1 MTSKKPPPK
10 KSPEDGSSSEDPL
23 AGQPVEVII
32 EVLAKLSGQM
42 KGLDG
47 AELRRH
53 VTQITGQLQS
63 LTTRV
68 EQSFKQEATRKEAAA
83 EVERL
88 VDFLV
93 RTGTAAGKAL
103 EKQRTPIAQAFQG
116 ADIDK
121 LAEGMRKLADFMQN
135 PTPQTEAEA
144 KTLLDELKT
153 TMGAKVGY
161 DPEVEEKRRQAQ
173 IKADV
178 AKSLGEVLGKDFR
191 PKIKPFEPPPQI
203 VKKPDDTKG
212 GKK

>member
-1 MTSKKPPPK
+1 MTSKKSPPK
-10 KSPEDGSSSEDPL
+10 NAGSDEQTSADPL

-47 AELRRH
+47 AALRRH
-53 VTQITGQLQS
+53 VAQVAGQLQS

-68 EQSFKQEATRKEAAA
+68 EQTFAQEASRKEAAA
-83 EVERL
+83 EVERMI
-88 VDFLV
+88 DFLV
-93 RTGTAAGKAL
+93 RTGTAAGKAI
-103 EKQRTPIAQAFQG
+103 EKQRTPITQAFRG

-144 KTLLDELKT
+144 KALLNDLQT
-153 TMGAKVGY
+153 TMGPKVGY
-161 DPEVEEKRRQAQ
+161 DPEVEEKRRQEQ

-191 PKIKPFEPPPQI
+191 PKIAPFEPPPQI
-203 VKKPDDTKG
+203 VKPVDDKD
-212 GKK
+212 KKK